1 VLLARLRQ
9 QRLELVQEARA
20 IVDGAEAEER
30 DLTEEE
36 QRQYDQNMADV
47 DSLDQ
52 RIARLEGIAQREAQ
66 LAEPQGPAPI
76 HTRSDPAPD
85 DDPSLGMPE
94 NDLRNYSLVRAM
106 RAASRNDWRDA
117 GLEQEASRAQAQ
129 RLGRDP
135 EGFFVP
141 YDWQARSLQSLA
153 DQERRDLTVGTATAG
168 GHTVDT
174 ELLAS
179 SFIDLLRNRM
189 AVRQAGATVLS
200 NLTGDLAIPRQT
212 GGATAYWVAESG
224 SPTESQQSVDQ
235 VTMSPKTVGAF
246 TDFSRKLLLQS
257 SLDVEMFVRNDLSM
271 VVALAVDLAALHGT
285 GASNQPT
292 GLVNVAGIG
301 SVAGGT
307 NGAAPTHDHIV
318 DLETEVS
325 IDNADMGRLAYMSN
339 SRIRGK
345 LKKTFVDSGS
355 NAERVWDS
363 RSGNTPL
370 NGYPAQITNQ
380 VASNLTKGSGTNL
393 SAIFFGNWADLL
405 LGFWSGLDIL
415 VNPYSDSTSGTVR
428 IVALQDVDV
437 AVRHP
442 ESFSAMLDADTA

>member
-1 VLLARLRQ
+1 MLLARLRQ